1 MADRLKFTVSFGM
14 TINRGNY
21 NSVRLDLSKEF
32 YTDEQE
38 ESTAFEYVKDLVEK
52 EAEKFTR
59 VMPA

>member
-32 YTDEQE
+32 YADEQE
-38 ESTAFEYVKDLVEK
+38 ESTAFAYVKDLVEK
-52 EAEKFTR
+52 EAEKLTGL
-59 VMPA
+59 VQA